1 MRENEK
7 RNACVY
13 LVGAGCGTKEWI
25 TLEGLQLLR
34 DCDAVVYDDL
44 IDPALLAE
52 VPAAAEKIYMGKR
65 MNCESAR
72 QEDIQDVLVRLAGEK
87 QRIVRL
93 KGGDPF
99 VFGRGG
105 EEILH
110 LNAHGIRWHVVPGIS
125 SSLAIPAQA
134 GIPVTHRGISR
145 SIHIMTAHTKEDR
158 LRQDLDQFAKL
169 EGTLVFL
176 MGLNSLPTIVERLC
190 ENGRDAQTPA
200 AVLSG
205 GNSRNRRRVVGTLE
219 TIVEKTAAANV
230 VSPAVIVVGEV
241 AALNL
246 LEQTGESVTVGLT
259 GTDEFQEKLRKEL
272 GRRGIDSVSLMTGE
286 SCRLEVRIPWEDL
299 RAPQEKWIVFT
310 SIKGVQFFFRECAA
324 VRFDHRAFAACKFA
338 VIGGETRREL
348 EAYGFTADLC
358 PEEYHSKA
366 LAAAMCQAVSGDAVV
381 HLFCS
386 KQGTGNLE
394 EALADRGVACK
405 RYDVYDTVFSCT
417 GDPKAPL
424 DYVLFGSAAGVRS
437 LQASGF
443 ALNGAKPVCIGPICA
458 DTFRSVYGAEPLM
471 APQATVAA
479 MAELVAQD
487 IGNKEEVEE

>member
-1 MRENEK
+1 MSDKKNHG
-7 RNACVY
+7 ACVY

-65 MNCESAR
+65 MNCDSAR
-72 QEDIQDVLVRLAGEK
+72 QEDIQDVLVQLAEKK

-176 MGLNSLPTIVERLC
+176 MGLNSLPTIVARLC
-190 ENGRDAQTPA
+190 ENGRDAKTPA

-219 TIVEKTAAANV
+219 NIVEKASRAKV
-230 VSPAVIVVGEV
+230 VSPAIIVVGDVV
-241 AALNL
+241 ALDL
-246 LEQTGESVTVGLT
+246 LGRNNGNITVGLT
-259 GTDEFQEKLRKEL
+259 GTDEFQDKLRKEL

-286 SCRLEVRIPWEDL
+286 SRQLGVQIPWDAL
-299 RAPQEKWIVFT
+299 KTQKEKWIVFT

-348 EAYGFTADLC
+348 EKYGFTADLC
-358 PEEYHSKA
+358 PEEFHSTA
-366 LAAAMCQAVSGDAVV
+366 LAKAVCQVVSGDAVV
-381 HLFCS
+381 YLFCS

-394 EALADRGVACK
+394 AALAERKISCV

-417 GDPKAPL
+417 GGQETHL
-424 DYVLFGSAAGVRS
+424 DYVLFGSAAGVRC
-437 LQASGF
+437 LRESGF
-443 ALNGAKPVCIGPICA
+443 SLNGAKPVCIGPICA
-458 DTFRSVYGAEPLM
+458 DAFRSAFREEPMM
-471 APQATVAA
+471 ARQATVAA
-479 MAELVAQD
+479 LAELVAQD
-487 IGNKEEVEE
+487 IG